1 MKKVLGRKRTYLSF
15 FRIHL
20 AGKAME
26 NAGFLLAQNLN
37 QPQRAADAYKQ
48 ASDLFMADGK
58 MDRAAEELEKAAR

>member
-1 MKKVLGRKRTYLSF
+1 MCIVIL
-15 FRIHL
+15 RIHL